1 MPQRH
6 IVFEVSL
13 SEQYK
18 EAQAQAEERFFRGM
32 APELQPKKEPFSGL
46 DGIFGYVHER
56 GGCAH
61 GIPLPT
67 KSLERR
73 DSLARELF
81 SEFVLAPEWQHLSYK
96 EMARQARE
104 AAEAF
109 E

>member
-1 MPQRH
+1 M
-6 IVFEVSL
+6 SSKGSTL
-13 SEQYK
+13 SNLVEGG
-18 EAQAQAEERFFRGM
+18 EAPREWVRPDWRIGT
-32 APELQPKKEPFSGL
+32 PPKNGKI
-46 DGIFGYVHER
+46 D
-56 GGCAH
+56 
-61 GIPLPT
+61 
-67 KSLERR
+67 RR